1 RCAPAGVGGARA
13 RPPPPTKPKADAPCR
28 SRRFSS
34 LRPSG
39 PRSDSRLGPR
49 PRVSSAV
56 RPSRQSK
63 PWCGLLELDS
73 DSPRLAWRRRFEHS
87 ESLLRMTA
95 RAQRSTH
102 DILWP
107 SGNYPTKSGE
117 TRQASA
123 TLVLSVFHR
132 NRVILPL
139 LLQEHKHESGWKRGR
154 ALDKRRMSAN

>member
-1 RCAPAGVGGARA
+1 GGGGTRGGGGGAGAALCPASVSRLTSA
-13 RPPPPTKPKADAPCR
+13 NSSLAPTSQADAPCR

-39 PRSDSRLGPR
+39 PRFDSRLGRR

-73 DSPRLAWRRRFEHS
+73 ESPRLVWRRRFEHS
-87 ESLLRMTA
+87 ELLLRMTA

-102 DILWP
+102 DIL
-107 SGNYPTKSGE
+107 
-117 TRQASA
+117 
-123 TLVLSVFHR
+123 
-132 NRVILPL
+132 
-139 LLQEHKHESGWKRGR
+139 
-154 ALDKRRMSAN
+154 